1 MNKLLIT
8 IYLSCFCLCAQA
20 QENILWYDKPATE
33 WTEALPVGNSHMG
46 AMVFGRTDCEEIQ
59 LNEET
64 YWAGGPH
71 NNNKPEALQVLD
83 DVRHL
88 IADGKNQ
95 EAHDIINA
103 NFFSGQHGM
112 KYLTL
117 GSLFIEMENKGDATD
132 YHRQL
137 DLATG
142 VNTTTYKLNGVN
154 YTRTVFASLAD
165 NVIVV
170 RIKAD
175 KKGAVKF
182 HLSHKSPLPTSS
194 MTTPDGMF
202 IECYNVDHEGVEGK
216 LNACCK
222 VEIRNNGKTVNDL
235 SEATEATILIAAST
249 NFESYDKV
257 GSDYEAFRCY
267 KYLDAVRNKT
277 YSQLLS
283 AHVNFYKSQYDRV
296 VLSLPQTEAS
306 KQPTDVRIANFSKG
320 NDPSLAALLFNYG
333 RFLLIASSQPGGQP
347 ANLQGVWNA
356 SADAPWDSKYTI
368 NINAEMNYWPAEV
381 TNLSELHEP
390 FFDMVD
396 DLSVTGRST
405 AKIMYNA
412 DGWVAHHNTDIW
424 RVTGPIDGAYWGMWP
439 NGGGWLVQHLWQ
451 HYLFTGDVEFLR
463 MHYNAIKGAADFYL
477 SVLRPEKEHGW
488 LVLSPSVS
496 PEHGPLNCPTSVTEG
511 CTMDNQ
517 IVFDALTAAL
527 KSTEIL
533 GGDQNYIDHVR
544 EVLAK
549 LPPMQ
554 VGKYGQLQEWLGD
567 YDDPTDDHRHISHLY
582 GLYPSNQISP
592 YSHPEL
598 FNAAR
603 TTLNQRGDMATGW
616 SIGWKINMWARM
628 LDGNHAYKIIRNFI
642 SLLPSDRM
650 MRDYP
655 DGRCYPNF
663 FCAHPPFQIDGNF
676 GYTAGVAEMLVQSH
690 DGAIHLLP
698 ALPDAWADG
707 SVKGLVARGGY
718 VVDIQWKKGKLTSAT
733 ITARNDG
740 TFRIRSYQPL
750 SGKGL
755 VKATGDNPNVLMSSA
770 DVADPLV
777 SAEAP
782 KSSASLR
789 SIYEYDVTLVAGES
803 ISIK

>member
-1 MNKLLIT
+1 M
-8 IYLSCFCLCAQA
+8 
-20 QENILWYDKPATE
+20 WYDKPATE

-46 AMVFGRTDCEEIQ
+46 AMVFGRPECEEIQ

-71 NNNKPEALQVLD
+71 NNNKHEALGVLE
-83 DVRHL
+83 DVRNL

-117 GSLFIEMENKGDATD
+117 GSLFIELEDKGEVTN
-132 YHRQL
+132 YRRQL
-137 DLATG
+137 DLSTG
-142 VNTTTYKLNGVN
+142 VNTTTFTMNGVN

-165 NVIVV
+165 NVVVV
-170 RIKAD
+170 RLKAD
-175 KKGAVKF
+175 KRNALKF
-182 HLSHKSPLPTSS
+182 RLLHKSPLPSHATS
-194 MTTPDGMF
+194 TPDGMF
-202 IECYNVDHEGVEGK
+202 IDFDRVEHEGVEGK

-222 VEIRNNGKTVNDL
+222 VDIRYNSRAINMYDGADEVL
-235 SEATEATILIAAST
+235 LLISAST
-249 NFESYDKV
+249 NFDSYDRIGPDTDTFK
-257 GSDYEAFRCY
+257 CY
-267 KYLDAVRNKT
+267 KYLEAVRKKT
-277 YSQLLS
+277 YSQMLS
-283 AHVNFYKSQYDRV
+283 AHTSLYKAQYDRV
-296 VLSLPQTEAS
+296 VLNLPQTEAS
-306 KQPTDVRIANFSKG
+306 KLPTDQRIANFTKT

-333 RFLLIASSQPGGQP
+333 RFLLISSSQPGGQP

-396 DLSVTGRST
+396 DLSVTGHST
-405 AKIMYNA
+405 ARIMYNA

-463 MHYNAIKGAADFYL
+463 MHYNTIKGAADFYL
-477 SVLRPEKEHGW
+477 SVLRPEKSHGW

-496 PEHGPLNCPTSVTEG
+496 PEHGPAGCPTSVTEG

-517 IVFDALTAAL
+517 IVFDALSAAL

-533 GGDQNYIDHVR
+533 EGDKDYIAR
-544 EVLAK
+544 LNETLAK

-567 YDDPTDDHRHISHLY
+567 YDDPTDEHRHISHLY

-592 YSHPEL
+592 YSNPQL
-598 FNAAR
+598 FNAAA
-603 TTLNQRGDMATGW
+603 TTLKQRGDMATGW

-642 SLLPSDRM
+642 TLLPSDSK
-650 MRDYP
+650 MREFP

-718 VVDIQWKKGKLTSAT
+718 VVDIEWKKGKIVSST

-740 TFRIRSYQPL
+740 TFRVRSYQQL
-750 SGKGL
+750 KGNGIK
-755 VKATGDNPNVLMSSA
+755 KASGDNPNELMSSA
-770 DVADPLV
+770 QIAKPLV
-777 SAEAP
+777 SKDAP
-782 KSSASLR
+782 AASAVLR
-789 SIYEYDVTLVAGES
+789 PVFEYDVTLKAGES
-803 ISIK
+803 VVLK

>member
-1 MNKLLIT
+1 MDKLLIM
-8 IYLSCFCLCAQA
+8 IVFSCICWCAQA

-46 AMVFGRTDCEEIQ
+46 AMVFGRAECEEIQ

-64 YWAGGPH
+64 YWSGGPH
-71 NNNKPEALQVLD
+71 NNNKPEALNVLD
-83 DVRHL
+83 KVREL
-88 IADGKNQ
+88 ISNGKNQ

-117 GSLFIEMENKGDATD
+117 GSIFIEMESKGEVTD
-132 YHRQL
+132 YRRQL

-142 VNTTTYKLNGVN
+142 VNTTTYKMNGVS

-182 HLSHKSPLPTSS
+182 HLSHKSPLPSHAKD
-194 MTTPDGMF
+194 TPDGMF
-202 IECYNVDHEGVEGK
+202 IDYDRIGHEGVEGK

-257 GSDYEAFRCY
+257 GTDTETYRCY
-267 KYLDAVRNKT
+267 KHLDAVRNKT
-277 YSQLLS
+277 YSQMLS
-283 AHVNFYKSQYDRV
+283 AHVNLYKSQYDRV
-296 VLSLPQTEAS
+296 VLMLKQTEAS
-306 KQPTDVRIANFSKG
+306 KLPTDVRIANFAKG

-333 RFLLIASSQPGGQP
+333 RYLLIASSQPGGQP

-477 SVLRPEKEHGW
+477 SVLRPEKLHGW

-496 PEHGPLNCPTSVTEG
+496 PEHGPAGCPTSVTEG

-517 IVFDALTAAL
+517 IVFDALSAAM
-527 KSTEIL
+527 KATEII
-533 GGDQNYIDHVR
+533 GGDGNYIAR
-544 EVLAK
+544 IKETIAK

-554 VGKYGQLQEWLGD
+554 VGKYGQLQEWIGD
-567 YDDPTDDHRHISHLY
+567 YDDPNDQHRHISHLY

-592 YSHPEL
+592 YSNPKL
-598 FNAAR
+598 FNAAKV
-603 TTLNQRGDMATGW
+603 TLNQRGDMATGW

-628 LDGNHAYKIIRNFI
+628 LDGDHAYKIIRNFI
-642 SLLPSDRM
+642 TLLPSDSKTKE
-650 MRDYP
+650 YP

-676 GYTAGVAEMLVQSH
+676 GYTAGVSEMLVQSH

-698 ALPDAWADG
+698 ALPSAWTDG

-718 VVDIQWKKGKLTSAT
+718 VVDINWKKGKIAEAK
-733 ITARNDG
+733 IEARNDG

-750 SGKGL
+750 KGHGLRKASGE
-755 VKATGDNPNVLMSSA
+755 NPNDLMSA
-770 DVADPLV
+770 ATIVAPIVAKD
-777 SAEAP
+777 AP
-782 KSSASLR
+782 ENDYPVQQV
-789 SIYEYDVTLVAGES
+789 YEYDITLKAGES
-803 ISIK
+803 ITVR

>member
-1 MNKLLIT
+1 MKRILISA
-8 IYLSCFCLCAQA
+8 IALVYGISSVA
-20 QENILWYDKPATE
+20 QENILWYDIPANE

-46 AMVFGRTDCEEIQ
+46 AMVSGRPDREEIQ

-71 NNNKPEALQVLD
+71 NNNKSEALGVLEN
-83 DVRHL
+83 VRDL

-117 GSLFIEMENKGDATD
+117 GSIFIDMENKGEVTD
-132 YHRQL
+132 YRRQL
-137 DLATG
+137 DLSTG
-142 VNTTTYKLNGVN
+142 VNTTTFKMNGVS
-154 YTRTVFASLAD
+154 YTRTVFASLVD
-165 NVIVV
+165 NVIVI
-170 RIKAD
+170 RIMAD

-182 HLSHKSPLPTSS
+182 HLSHKSPLPSHAMS
-194 MTTPDGMF
+194 TPDGMF
-202 IECYNVDHEGVEGK
+202 IDYDRIEHEGVEGK

-257 GSDYEAFRCY
+257 GSDYEASRCY

-306 KQPTDVRIANFSKG
+306 KQPTDVRIANFAQG

-333 RFLLIASSQPGGQP
+333 RFLLISSSQPGGQP

-356 SADAPWDSKYTI
+356 SANAPWDSKYTI

-396 DLSVTGRST
+396 DLAVTGRST

-477 SVLRPEKEHGW
+477 SVLRPEKSHGW

-496 PEHGPLNCPTSVTEG
+496 PEHGPLNSPTSVTEG

-527 KSTEIL
+527 KSTQIL
-533 GGDQNYIDHVR
+533 EGDQSYINR
-544 EVLAK
+544 LTETLAK

-567 YDDPTDDHRHISHLY
+567 YDDPNDQHRHISHLY

-592 YSHPEL
+592 YSNPIL
-598 FNAAR
+598 FNAAKV
-603 TTLNQRGDMATGW
+603 TLNQRGDMATGW

-642 SLLPSDRM
+642 TLLPSDSRM
-650 MRDYP
+650 HLHP
-655 DGRCYPNF
+655 EGRCYPNF

-718 VVDIQWKKGKLTSAT
+718 EVDVEWKKGKITSAK
-733 ITARNDG
+733 ITARNNG
-740 TFRIRSYQPL
+740 TFRVRSYQPL
-750 SGKGL
+750 KGNGIQKASG
-755 VKATGDNPNVLMSSA
+755 ANPNPLMSSA
-770 DVADPLV
+770 QIAQPLI
-777 SAEAP
+777 SKEAP
-782 KSSASLR
+782 AVSPKLR
-789 SIYEYDVTLVAGES
+789 PVFEYDITLKAGES
-803 ISIK
+803 IILK